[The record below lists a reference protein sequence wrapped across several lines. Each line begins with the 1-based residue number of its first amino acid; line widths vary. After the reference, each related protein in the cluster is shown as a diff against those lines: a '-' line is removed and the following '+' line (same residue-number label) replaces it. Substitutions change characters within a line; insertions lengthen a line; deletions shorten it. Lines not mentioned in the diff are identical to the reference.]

1 MNKTGGK
8 MKKQTREKQKKT
20 CKCCRCS
27 SCKCESVCRC
37 CKCNPCTCQKM
48 KKDKFKEF
56 AGEFKN
62 EANIEEELDE
72 EEIDINDAE
81 KNHYEEWD
89 EQDNE

>member
-1 MNKTGGK
+1 
-8 MKKQTREKQKKT
+8 
-20 CKCCRCS
+20 
-27 SCKCESVCRC
+27 
-37 CKCNPCTCQKM
+37 M